1 MIEIDGIS
9 KHYPGVTAL
18 SEVSLTLRK
27 GEVLALA
34 GENGSGKS
42 TMMKILAG
50 HIQPDEG
57 RILIDGEPVQ
67 FHSPTDAVAAG
78 IGLVEQE
85 LAVATHL
92 TVGENILLGALPRRR
107 MAAGLIDW
115 PEVRRRAREVMDLLQ
130 IEVNP
135 RAVLGDLPVNVQQL
149 VAIACVLAR
158 GPRVMLLDE
167 ATSSLSESE
176 TDHVLSTVR
185 SLRDEGMSIVFIS
198 HRMREMRQ
206 VADRIVVLRDGVV
219 SGSAMIDEVSDD
231 EVVRMLVGRELK
243 EIFPANSRRSD
254 GREVLAVEGLQAGR
268 GLKNASLTVNSGEI
282 VGIAGL
288 VGSGRSTLAQCIG
301 GALRPASGRILLH
314 GKEMRFRHPAD
325 ALAAGIGYVGE
336 NRKAQGVLP
345 GRSITENLTVID
357 SSSRSR
363 SRRFLSRKNEEKR
376 ARGAAASVGAKYG
389 RLSEPIESLSGGNQQ
404 KILLARA
411 LMRRPEVL
419 VLDEPTRGVDIGAK
433 SEIYTLIDQAAS
445 QGMGVLVVSSEL
457 PELLGLCDRIV
468 ILSHGHVVGELDR
481 ASASE
486 ERIAAL
492 AFSSSE
498 QVEAE

>member
-492 AFSSSE
+492 TFSSSE

>member
-18 SEVSLTLRK
+18 LEVSLTIRK

>member
-1 MIEIDGIS
+1 MIEITGIT
-9 KHYPGVTAL
+9 KRYPGVTAL
-18 SEVSLTLRK
+18 SEVSLSIER

-42 TMMKILAG
+42 TLMKILAG

-57 RILIDGEPVQ
+57 RITIDGEPVHFQ
-67 FHSPTDAVAAG
+67 SPTDAVAAG

-85 LAVATHL
+85 LAIAPHL
-92 TVGENILLGALPRRR
+92 SVGENILLGALPRRR
-107 MAAGLIDW
+107 LASGLIDW
-115 PEVRRRAREVMDLLQ
+115 PAVRLRAREVMDLLQ
-130 IEVNP
+130 IDVNP
-135 RAVLGDLPVNVQQL
+135 RAILGELPVNTQQL

-158 GPRVMLLDE
+158 GPRLMLLDE

-206 VADRIVVLRDGVV
+206 VADRIVVLRDGSV

-231 EVVRMLVGRELK
+231 DVVRMLVGRELK
-243 EIFPANSRRSD
+243 EIFPSSD
-254 GREVLAVEGLQAGR
+254 RQPDGEAVLTVENLQAGR
-268 GLKNASLTVNSGEI
+268 GLHDASLSVGRGEI
-282 VGIAGL
+282 VGVAGL

-301 GALRPASGRILLH
+301 GALSPSSGRILLN
-314 GKEMRFRHPAD
+314 GQEVRFRHPAD
-325 ALAAGIGYVGE
+325 ALDAGIGFVGE
-336 NRKAQGVLP
+336 NRKKQGVLS
-345 GRSITENLTVID
+345 GRSITENITVID
-357 SSSRSR
+357 MSSRSR
-363 SRRFLSRKNEEKR
+363 KRGLLSRKREQAR
-376 ARGAAASVGAKYG
+376 AQDAAAEVGAKYG

-411 LMRRPEVL
+411 LMHRPRVL

-433 SEIYTLIDQAAS
+433 SEIYALIDQAAS

-457 PELLGLCDRIV
+457 PELLGLCDRIIV
-468 ILSHGHVVGELDR
+468 LSHGHVVGDLDR
-481 ASASE
+481 ATASE

-492 AFSSSE
+492 AFSSAE
-498 QVEAE
+498 QVEAS

>member
-1 MIEIDGIS
+1 MIEISGIT
-9 KHYPGVTAL
+9 KRYPGVTAL
-18 SEVSLTLRK
+18 SEVSLTIER

-42 TMMKILAG
+42 TLMKILAG

-57 RILIDGEPVQ
+57 QIVIDGQPVHFQ
-67 FHSPTDAVAAG
+67 TPTDAVAAG

-85 LAVATHL
+85 LAIAPHL
-92 TVGENILLGALPRRR
+92 SVGENILLGALPRRR
-107 MAAGLIDW
+107 MAGGLIDW
-115 PEVRRRAREVMDLLQ
+115 PAVRRRAREVMDVLQ
-130 IEVNP
+130 IGVSP
-135 RAVLGDLPVNVQQL
+135 RAILGELPVNTQQL

-158 GPRVMLLDE
+158 GPRLMLLDE

-206 VADRIVVLRDGVV
+206 VADRIVVLRDGSV
-219 SGSAMIDEVSDD
+219 SGAAMIDDVSDD

-243 EIFPANSRRSD
+243 EIFPASGRRPDS
-254 GREVLAVEGLQAGR
+254 EAVLTVEHLEAGCGLHD
-268 GLKNASLTVNSGEI
+268 ASLTVHRGEI

-288 VGSGRSTLAQCIG
+288 VGSGRSTLAQCLG
-301 GALRPASGRILLH
+301 GALRPTNGCILLN
-314 GKEMRFRHPAD
+314 GQEMRFRHPAD
-325 ALAAGIGYVGE
+325 ALDAGIGYVGE
-336 NRKAQGVLP
+336 NRKTQGVLS
-345 GRSITENLTVID
+345 GRSITENITVID
-357 SSSRSR
+357 TSSRSR
-363 SRRFLSRKNEEKR
+363 KKGLLSRKREQAR
-376 ARGAAASVGAKYG
+376 AQGAAAEVGAKYG
-389 RLSEPIESLSGGNQQ
+389 RLSAPIESLSGGNQQ

-411 LMRRPEVL
+411 LMHRPQVL

-445 QGMGVLVVSSEL
+445 QGMGVVVVSSEL
-457 PELLGLCDRIV
+457 PELLGLCDRIIV
-468 ILSHGHVVGELDR
+468 LSHGRVVGDLDR
-481 ASASE
+481 ATASE

-492 AFSSSE
+492 AFSSAE
-498 QVEAE
+498 QVEVS

>member
-1 MIEIDGIS
+1 MIEIEGIT
-9 KHYPGVTAL
+9 KRYPGVTAL
-18 SEVSLTLRK
+18 SEVSMTIRK

-115 PEVRRRAREVMDLLQ
+115 REVRRRAREVMSVLQ
-130 IEVNP
+130 LDVNP
-135 RAVLGDLPVNVQQL
+135 RAILGELPVNVQQL

-158 GPRVMLLDE
+158 EPRVMLLDE

-185 SLRDEGMSIVFIS
+185 SLRDGGMSIVFIS

-206 VADRIVVLRDGVV
+206 VADRIVVLRDGEV
-219 SGSAMIDEVSDD
+219 SGSAMIDEVTDD

-243 EIFPANSRRSD
+243 EIFPTGSRQPEE
-254 GREVLAVEGLQAGR
+254 REVLAVEGLEAGR
-268 GLKNASLTVNSGEI
+268 GLHEASFRVHEGEI

-288 VGSGRSTLAQCIG
+288 VGSGRSTLAQVIG
-301 GALRPASGRILLH
+301 GALRPTAGRILLR
-314 GKEMRFRHPAD
+314 GKEVSFRHPAD

-336 NRKAQGVLP
+336 NRKTQGVLS

-357 SSSRSR
+357 TSSPSK
-363 SRRFLSRKNEEKR
+363 RRGFLSKKSELRR
-376 ARGAAASVGAKYG
+376 AEGAAAQVGAKYG

-411 LMRRPEVL
+411 LMRRPDVL

-433 SEIYTLIDQAAS
+433 SEIYTLIDQAAA

-468 ILSHGHVVGELDR
+468 VLSHGRVVGELDR

-492 AFSSSE
+492 AFASSE
-498 QVEAE
+498 QVEAI

>member
-243 EIFPANSRRSD
+243 EIFPADSRRSG

-268 GLKNASLTVNSGEI
+268 GLENASLTVNSGEI

-357 SSSRSR
+357 TSSRSH

-404 KILLARA
+404 KVLLARA
-411 LMRRPEVL
+411 LMRRPDVL

-468 ILSHGHVVGELDR
+468 ILSHGRVVGELDR
-481 ASASE
+481 ATASE

>member
-1 MIEIDGIS
+1 MIEITGIT
-9 KHYPGVTAL
+9 KRYPGVTAL
-18 SEVSLTLRK
+18 SEVSLSIER

-42 TMMKILAG
+42 TLMKILAG

-57 RILIDGEPVQ
+57 RITIDGEPVHFQ
-67 FHSPTDAVAAG
+67 SPTDAVAAG

-85 LAVATHL
+85 LAIAPHL
-92 TVGENILLGALPRRR
+92 SVGENILLGALPRRR
-107 MAAGLIDW
+107 LASGLIDW
-115 PEVRRRAREVMDLLQ
+115 PAVRLRAREVMDLLQ
-130 IEVNP
+130 IDVNP
-135 RAVLGDLPVNVQQL
+135 RAILGELPVNTQQL

-158 GPRVMLLDE
+158 GPRLMLLDE

-206 VADRIVVLRDGVV
+206 VADRIVVLRDGSV

-231 EVVRMLVGRELK
+231 DVVRMLVGRELK
-243 EIFPANSRRSD
+243 EIFPSSD
-254 GREVLAVEGLQAGR
+254 RQPDGEAVLTVENLQAGR
-268 GLKNASLTVNSGEI
+268 GLHDASLSVGRGEI
-282 VGIAGL
+282 VGVAGL

-301 GALRPASGRILLH
+301 GALSPSSGRILLN
-314 GKEMRFRHPAD
+314 GQEVRFRHPAD
-325 ALAAGIGYVGE
+325 ALDAGIGFVGE
-336 NRKAQGVLP
+336 NRKKQGVLS
-345 GRSITENLTVID
+345 GRSITENITVID
-357 SSSRSR
+357 MSSRSR
-363 SRRFLSRKNEEKR
+363 KRGLLSRKREQDR
-376 ARGAAASVGAKYG
+376 AQDAAAEVGAKYG

-411 LMRRPEVL
+411 LMHRPRVL

-433 SEIYTLIDQAAS
+433 SEIYALIDQAAS

-457 PELLGLCDRIV
+457 PELLGLCDRIIV
-468 ILSHGHVVGELDR
+468 LSHGHVVGDLDR
-481 ASASE
+481 ATASE

-492 AFSSSE
+492 AFSSAE
-498 QVEAE
+498 QVEAS

>member
-18 SEVSLTLRK
+18 SEVSFAIRE

-50 HIQPDEG
+50 HIQPDGG
-57 RILIDGEPVQ
+57 RILLDGEPVQ
-67 FHSPTDAVAAG
+67 FHTPTDAVAAG

-107 MAAGLIDW
+107 FGGLIDW
-115 PEVRRRAREVMDLLQ
+115 PAVRRRAREIMDLLG
-130 IEVNP
+130 IDVSP
-135 RAVLGDLPVNVQQL
+135 RAILGELPVNVQQL

-158 GPRVMLLDE
+158 RPRVMLLDE

-176 TDHVLSTVR
+176 TAHVLSIVR
-185 SLRDEGMSIVFIS
+185 SLRDQGMSIVFIS

-206 VADRIVVLRDGVV
+206 VADRIVVLRDGEV
-219 SGSAMIDEVSDD
+219 SGEAMIDDVSDD

-243 EIFPANSRRSD
+243 EIFPASSRRPEE
-254 GREVLAVEGLQAGR
+254 REVLVVEGLEAGR
-268 GLKNASLTVNSGEI
+268 ALHDASLRVREGEI
-282 VGIAGL
+282 VGLAGL

-301 GALRPASGRILLH
+301 GAIRPTAGSIRLH
-314 GKEMRFRHPAD
+314 GEEVAFRHPAD
-325 ALAAGIGYVGE
+325 ALAAGIGFVGE
-336 NRKAQGVLP
+336 NRKTQGILP
-345 GRSITENLTVID
+345 GRSITENITVINT
-357 SSSRSR
+357 S
-363 SRRFLSRKNEEKR
+363 
-376 ARGAAASVGAKYG
+376 GAAASRGLLSRKREQARAHGAAAEVGAKYG

-411 LMRRPEVL
+411 MMRKPRLL

-433 SEIYTLIDQAAS
+433 SEIYTLIDQAAA
-445 QGMGVLVVSSEL
+445 QGTGLLVVSSEL
-457 PELLGLCDRIV
+457 PELLGLCDRIFV
-468 ILSHGHVVGELDR
+468 LSHGRVVGELDR
-481 ASASE
+481 ATATE

-492 AFSSSE
+492 AFTSTE
-498 QVEAE
+498 EAEAE

>member
-18 SEVSLTLRK
+18 SEVSLTIRK